1 VRNLRFFQ
9 LCVFGVAL
17 LVASP
22 TFGQTRSDES
32 YRRARLVLDAASQAV
47 GPEFDTISY
56 QVEGKLHARDQ
67 SPRADGAPVALD
79 FHGALLYDLKH
90 DRLTWE
96 AGAVFPGGFNFHGRT
111 LAKDGTG
118 TNLDL
123 VGRTATPFPNTAQ
136 LRETIGLRLPQYL
149 VTQAAQRSTS
159 LRWVGE
165 ADYQGHKQNVISFAT
180 GLGNLVTL
188 YLDSRTN
195 LPTKYELLGTDPI
208 AGDAVTEVVIMGYET
223 VEGRQLS
230 KGHIQTVAGQPAQ
243 EWRYSGI
250 RLNPPFEDSA
260 LVTPADFKPAVQ
272 LPQTAAVKEL
282 AKDVYQVEGLGA
294 GFYRSLF
301 VVFNDYVL
309 VVEAVLNDA
318 TSRAVLDKIKET
330 APGKPVR
337 YVAQTHHHSDHSGG
351 LRTYIAEGV
360 TVVTTPGNV
369 EFVKRYAAA
378 PFAVQPDTQAKKARA
393 PVIETIH
400 DKKRV
405 FTDGT
410 HTVELYDI
418 GPAPHTN
425 EMVIAWLPKEK
436 ILFTGDLFGRYADDS
451 IVPAIEGTRHLA
463 TAIGRLGLPVETII
477 DVHTRPSTMADLQ
490 KALGLPGPAGN

>member
-1 VRNLRFFQ
+1 MRISRIVPLFA
-9 LCVFGVAL
+9 LGLAL
-17 LVASP
+17 LAAPVFS
-22 TFGQTRSDES
+22 QTRVDES
-32 YRRARLVLDAASQAV
+32 YRHARQVLDAASQAL

-79 FHGALLYDLKH
+79 FRGSLLFDLKR
-90 DRLTWE
+90 DRIIWE
-96 AGAVFPGGFNFHGRT
+96 AGALFPGGFNFRGRT
-111 LAKDGTG
+111 LDKDGTS
-118 TNLDL
+118 TALDL

-136 LRETIGLRLPQYL
+136 LRETIGFRIPRYL
-149 VTQAAQRSTS
+149 VTLAAQRSTS

-165 ADYQGHKQNVISFAT
+165 ADYQGRKQNVVSFAS

-188 YLDSRTN
+188 YIDARTN

-208 AGDAVTEVVIMGYET
+208 AGDAITEVVIMGYQT
-223 VEGRQLS
+223 VDGRQLS
-230 KGHIQTVAGQPAQ
+230 KGHIQNVAGQPAQ
-243 EWRYSGI
+243 EWRYSGV
-250 RLNPPFEDSA
+250 RVNTPLEDSA
-260 LVTPADFKPAVQ
+260 LDVPSDFKPAVQ
-272 LPQTAAVKEL
+272 LPQTPAVKEL

-294 GFYRSLF
+294 GAYRSLF
-301 VVFNDYVL
+301 VVFKDYVL

-337 YVAQTHHHSDHSGG
+337 YVVQTHHHSDHSGG

-369 EFVKRYAAA
+369 EFFKRFAVA
-378 PFAVQPDTQAKKARA
+378 PFAVQPDTQTKAARA
-393 PVIETIH
+393 PVFETIR

-425 EMVIAWLPKEK
+425 EMVVVWLPKEK

-451 IVPAIEGTRHLA
+451 LVPAIEGTRHMA
-463 TAIGRLGLPVETII
+463 TAVGRLGLPVETII
-477 DVHTRPSTMADLQ
+477 DVHTRPSTAADLQ
-490 KALGLPGPAGN
+490 KALSLPAPAAN

>member
-1 VRNLRFFQ
+1 
-9 LCVFGVAL
+9 VFGVAL

-22 TFGQTRSDES
+22 AFGQVGVSES
-32 YRRARLVLDAASQAV
+32 YRRARQVLDAASQAV

-56 QVEGKLHARDQ
+56 HVDGKLHARDQ
-67 SPRADGAPVALD
+67 SPNADGAPVALD
-79 FHGALLYDLKH
+79 FHGGLLFDLKR

-111 LAKDGTG
+111 LAKDGSG

-123 VGRTATPFPNTAQ
+123 VGRTVTPLPNTAQ
-136 LRETIGLRLPQYL
+136 LRETIGFRIPRYL
-149 VTQAAQRSTS
+149 VTQAVQRSTS

-165 ADYQGHKQNVISFAT
+165 ADYQGRKQNVISFAT

-188 YLDSRTN
+188 FIDARTN

-208 AGDAVTEVVIMGYET
+208 AGDAVTEVVIMGYES
-223 VEGRQLS
+223 VEGGQLS

-243 EWRYSGI
+243 EWRYSDI
-250 RLNPPFEDSA
+250 RLNQPLDDSVLA
-260 LVTPADFKPAVQ
+260 APADFKPAVQ
-272 LPQTAAVKEL
+272 LPQTPAVKEL
-282 AKDVYQVEGLGA
+282 AKDVYQVEGLGG

-337 YVAQTHHHSDHSGG
+337 YVVQTHHHSDHSGG
-351 LRTYIAEGV
+351 LRTYIAEGI
-360 TVVTTPGNV
+360 TVVTAPGNV
-369 EFVKRYAAA
+369 EFIKRFAAA
-378 PFAVQPDTQAKKARA
+378 PFTVQPDTLSKKARA
-393 PVIETIH
+393 PVIETIRG
-400 DKKRV
+400 KKRV
-405 FTDGT
+405 FTDGA

-451 IVPAIEGTRHLA
+451 LVPAPDGTQHLA
-463 TAIGRLGLPVETII
+463 KAIGRLGFSVETII

-490 KALGLPGPAGN
+490 KALSLPASAAN